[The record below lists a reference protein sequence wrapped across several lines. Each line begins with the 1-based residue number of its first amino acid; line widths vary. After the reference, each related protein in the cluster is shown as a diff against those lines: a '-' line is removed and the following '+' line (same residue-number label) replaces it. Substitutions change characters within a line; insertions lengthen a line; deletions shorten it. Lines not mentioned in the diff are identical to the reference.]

1 MPTKNAAAH
10 ARLPTIKMPVEEVA
24 PLHIV
29 NTCFDMPRDA
39 SAERPRAPGAV
50 DLGLSVRAVNVLK
63 ILADEI
69 VNEIPPRNGW
79 VPPDALLR
87 KITMERL
94 STARNCGPQTL
105 KEIVRWAETRG
116 VTIKAAFHTGKSLS
130 EIWRNLSA
138 KFATGGLTEA
148 ELAEALEKSVRRR
161 ATSVPV
167 PIQRILLDYLRK
179 GRVDRSRR

>member
-1 MPTKNAAAH
+1 MPTKNGAAH

-39 SAERPRAPGAV
+39 PAERPRAIGAA
-50 DLGLSVRAVNVLK
+50 DLRLSVRAVNVLK
-63 ILADEI
+63 ILAGEI
-69 VNEIPPRNGW
+69 MNEVPPRNGW

-105 KEIVRWAETRG
+105 NEIVRWAETRG
-116 VTIKAAFHTGKSLS
+116 VMIKQAFHAGKSLP

-138 KFATGGLTEA
+138 KFAAGGLTEA

-161 ATSVPV
+161 TTSVPV
-167 PIQRILLDYLRK
+167 PIQRILLNYLRK
-179 GRVDRSRR
+179 DRVDLPRR